1 MHFVNGKNS
10 LSWAYIWVA
19 QIVKPDARQAGT
31 FEQSLHV
38 IVGAAGTD
46 RTFWPQRVGE
56 DPLGTGAFPPFL
68 QRLGRAG
75 RQGDGTPILSRLG
88 LAGGQPAALV
98 LMESPAHCQRPLLPV
113 EVGPHQPADLTPPHP
128 AVLAQVH
135 IPVLLDAL
143 VQLFHQGLLTLGGDI
158 PEGRKPR
165 TKFSRA
171 VML

>member
-88 LAGGQPAALV
+88 FAGGQPAALV
-98 LMESPAHCQRPLLPV
+98 LMESPA
-113 EVGPHQPADLTPPHP
+113 HP